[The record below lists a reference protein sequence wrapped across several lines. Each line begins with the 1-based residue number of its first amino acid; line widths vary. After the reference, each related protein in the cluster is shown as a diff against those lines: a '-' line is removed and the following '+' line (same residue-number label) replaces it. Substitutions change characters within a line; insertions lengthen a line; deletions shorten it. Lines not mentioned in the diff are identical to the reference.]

1 VYWSVWCTGRCG
13 VRVGVLYCWCGVP
26 VGVVYWSACCTVGV
40 VYWSVWCTGR
50 TASVAIPQIP
60 HNFLSRN
67 FSNYTFL
74 AFIFINLIIFI
85 EYHNFVQCSAVT
97 VTTAVLLQQEH
108 HPEDGRNMLVR
119 TLDKIQHGIL
129 KYMSYGFPVVGRD

>member
-1 VYWSVWCTGRCG
+1 VWCIGRCGVLVGVVYWSVWCTDR
-13 VRVGVLYCWCGVP
+13 RGVL
-26 VGVVYWSACCTVGV
+26 VGV